1 MAVDNGDFVRVNFTG
16 KIKET
21 DEVFDT
27 TIEEVAE
34 EAGILVED
42 KIYGPIPIVVG
53 GNHLLPAIDEAIVD
67 TEVGEAIHVSV
78 TPENGFGQRN
88 PNLIQLIPMK
98 EFKKQGMNPV
108 RGMKINTENGVGKII
123 SVSGGRVKVDFNNEL
138 AGKNLEYD
146 VTVVEV
152 IEDDEEKI
160 KSMIELHYSYPNMDL
175 DKTEIKIDGK
185 KVSIKLDEI
194 TRFDQKSYMD
204 VTFARFRIAK
214 DIWDNMDFEK
224 VEFADEFEKRVE
236 EAPDVEVEAPVEDVE
251 APAEDVEADSEE

>member
-1 MAVDNGDFVRVNFTG
+1 MAIKEGDFVRLNFTG

-27 TIEEVAE
+27 TSEDIAE
-34 EAGILVED
+34 EAGILVEN
-42 KIYGPIPIVVG
+42 KVYGPIPIIVG
-53 GNHLLPAIDEAIVD
+53 GNHLLKAIDDAIIGTEAGDAV
-67 TEVGEAIHVSV
+67 HVSV

-88 PNLIQLIPMK
+88 PNFIQLIPMK
-98 EFKKQGMNPV
+98 EFKKQGMTPV
-108 RGMKINTENGVGKII
+108 RGMKITADAGTGKII
-123 SVSGGRVKVDFNNEL
+123 SVNGGRVKVDFNHEL

-146 VTVVEV
+146 VAVVEV

-175 DKTEIKIDGK
+175 DKTEIKIDGD

-204 VTFARFRIAK
+204 VTFARFRISK
-214 DIWDNMDFEK
+214 DIWDNMDYEK
-224 VEFADEFEKRVE
+224 VEFVDEFEKKVE
-236 EAPDVEVEAPVEDVE
+236 E
-251 APAEDVEADSEE
+251 PAEEEAEE